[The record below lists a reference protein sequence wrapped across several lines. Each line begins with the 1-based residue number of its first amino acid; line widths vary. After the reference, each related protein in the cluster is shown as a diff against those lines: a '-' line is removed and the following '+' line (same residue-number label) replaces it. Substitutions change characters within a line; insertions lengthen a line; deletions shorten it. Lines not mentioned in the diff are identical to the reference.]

1 MKKPFAL
8 IAIGCAML
16 AVSFVG
22 CSNKPS
28 DEELKQLNDLKA
40 EVTSLEKGIADKES
54 EKVALLKSIADKD
67 AQLAQCSKDKDALQA
82 KMKSAQ

>member
-1 MKKPFAL
+1 
-8 IAIGCAML
+8 ML
-16 AVSFVG
+16 AASFIG

-40 EVTSLEKGIADKES
+40 EVTSLEKGIAGRES

-67 AQLAQCSKDKDALQA
+67 AQLVQCSKDKEALQA
-82 KMKSAQ
+82 KLKSVQ